1 MISKGLQH
9 PSYGLVVSLIIYWEN
24 GNPGFKEE
32 GEKLG
37 CFFRDRLGYVVKI
50 FAIPRNDSHIKLLC
64 FITNAIKETHET
76 MEARGCPALII
87 LHYGGHG
94 DPYDNRRIGQQEQL
108 VWAEYVTKNPREL
121 NGFTNGILFRQEKGA
136 TIVKW
141 FEIQRHLQ
149 YAKSDVLLVLDC
161 CFALRA
167 SQQQLTPQ
175 SEINPTPSYQLLAA
189 ASHREPTPLPGP
201 QSFTNAL
208 LRRLEEHFPG
218 NCHSHGTPLAI
229 TDLIRDIQTI
239 QGPSLL
245 IPPSHHSFTNGT
257 IVIGPTPKLKNRET
271 ENERRRDGD
280 TLTVRIRTPHRMTNK
295 DVTQF
300 TRHMTL
306 DSPDFV
312 ESAELLE
319 VSSPETSKMAL
330 KSNGVSRTSS
340 TPNRAVWN
348 QKSMPEGDEAL
359 GYRYGGI
366 SSLREGSARV
376 GPILVYPEREILWK
390 SLSRATVYLAL
401 CITWLYRVLRGIF
414 ETLLL
419 SRTHEPTS

>member
-1 MISKGLQH
+1 MASSRQERMKKMISKGLQH

-50 FAIPRNDSHIKLLC
+50 FAIPRNDSHIELLY
-64 FITNAIKETHET
+64 FIANAIKETHET

-108 VWAEYVTKNPREL
+108 VWAE
-121 NGFTNGILFRQEKGA
+121 QEKGA

-141 FEIQRHLQ
+141 FEIQHHLQ

-175 SEINPTPSYQLLAA
+175 LEINPTPSYQLLAA

-201 QSFTNAL
+201 QSFTNAF
-208 LRRLEEHFPG
+208 LRQLEEHFSG

-229 TDLIRDIQTI
+229 NDLIRDIQTI
-239 QGPSLL
+239 QEPSLL
-245 IPPSHHSFTNGT
+245 IPPSHHFFTNGT

-271 ENERRRDGD
+271 ENERRWDGD
-280 TLTVRIRTPHRMTNK
+280 TLTLRIRTRHRMTNK
-295 DVTQF
+295 DVTRF

-330 KSNGVSRTSS
+330 KSNSVSKTSS
-340 TPNRAVWN
+340 TPNRAVLN

-359 GYRYGGI
+359 SYRYGGI
-366 SSLREGSARV
+366 SSLREGSTRA

-390 SLSRATVYLAL
+390 SLSRAMVYLAL

-419 SRTHEPTS
+419 SRTHEPTG